1 MFKNIFPL
9 SLIIGLRFFGLFVV
23 LPVLSVYAL
32 EMEGSSHFLA
42 GAVVGS
48 YALTQILFQ
57 VPFGVMSDKFGR
69 KQTLFVGLII
79 FIIGSV
85 ICALSDNIYML
96 LVGRFLQGAGSIG
109 AVVSAMISDLVKEEQ
124 RGKAMAVMGG
134 TIAISFSVAMI
145 VAPIIGGHW
154 GIDKLFWITAVLSVF
169 ALIILFT
176 LVPNPPKIAHS
187 YDKTETK
194 TKDVFEDK
202 LLVQMYI
209 TFLFHSSIMTMAF
222 FLIPIV
228 VTGSIESGGFGWQKA
243 ELWKVYLPALIFG
256 LLAMGPSAVF
266 GEKYGKSREVFL
278 ISIVAI
284 FLGFLLM
291 GFSSSVSLF
300 TVGVVLF
307 FIGFNMFEPLLQSFV
322 SKTAKIHQ
330 KGTALGVANT
340 FAYVGIF
347 FGGILGGFVMDSF
360 DRQTLTIIVAMLSIL
375 WFVWILGMNNPSAR
389 ANIYLDLSVYEKS
402 KILSLE
408 HHEAVFEI
416 YFNETE
422 NIGVIKYEKALI
434 DEDTLRGM
442 IRV

>member
-1 MFKNIFPL
+1 
-9 SLIIGLRFFGLFVV
+9 
-23 LPVLSVYAL
+23 
-32 EMEGSSHFLA
+32 
-42 GAVVGS
+42 
-48 YALTQILFQ
+48 
-57 VPFGVMSDKFGR
+57 
-69 KQTLFVGLII
+69 
-79 FIIGSV
+79 
-85 ICALSDNIYML
+85 
-96 LVGRFLQGAGSIG
+96 
-109 AVVSAMISDLVKEEQ
+109 
-124 RGKAMAVMGG
+124 
-134 TIAISFSVAMI
+134 
-145 VAPIIGGHW
+145 
-154 GIDKLFWITAVLSVF
+154 
-169 ALIILFT
+169 
-176 LVPNPPKIAHS
+176 
-187 YDKTETK
+187 
-194 TKDVFEDK
+194 
-202 LLVQMYI
+202 
-209 TFLFHSSIMTMAF
+209 
-222 FLIPIV
+222 
-228 VTGSIESGGFGWQKA
+228 
-243 ELWKVYLPALIFG
+243 
-256 LLAMGPSAVF
+256 MGPSAVF
-266 GEKYGKSREVFL
+266 GEKYGKGREVFL

>member
-1 MFKNIFPL
+1 MFKDVFPL

-48 YALTQILFQ
+48 YALTQIVFQ

-79 FIIGSV
+79 FIIGSI
-85 ICALSDNIYML
+85 ICAMSDTIYML

-124 RGKAMAVMGG
+124 RGKAMAIMGG
-134 TIAISFSVAMI
+134 TIALSFSVAMI
-145 VAPIIGGHW
+145 VAPIVGGHW
-154 GIDKLFWITAVLSVF
+154 GIDKLFWITSFLSVV

-176 LVPNPPKIAHS
+176 LVPNPPKISHS
-187 YDKTETK
+187 YDNTK
-194 TKDVFEDK
+194 VKIKDVFEDK

-228 VTGSIESGGFGWQKA
+228 MTGSIENGGFGWSKTD
-243 ELWKVYLPALIFG
+243 LWKVYLPALTFG

-266 GEKYGKSREVFL
+266 GEKYGKGKEVFL
-278 ISIVAI
+278 ISIIAI
-284 FLGFLLM
+284 FLGFIAM
-291 GFSSSVSLF
+291 GFSHDSTLF
-300 TVGVVLF
+300 IIGVVLF

-347 FGGILGGFVMDSF
+347 LGGIIGGFVMDSF
-360 DRQTLTIIVAMLSIL
+360 DRGTLSIIVTMLCIL

-389 ANIYLDLSVYEKS
+389 ANIYLNLDIYSKE
-402 KILSLE
+402 KILSLQ
-408 HHEAVFEI
+408 HHKAVFEI
-416 YFNETE
+416 YFNESE
-422 NIGVIKYEKALI
+422 NIGVIKYEKELI
-434 DEDTLRGM
+434 DEDELRGL